1 VGVAGCLSEAAA
13 GDEGSAGV
21 GPGVEG
27 CESEE
32 GCFAPRLRD
41 AKPAAMQH
49 CSSMDGVKWAYWLG

>member
-1 VGVAGCLSEAAA
+1 MGVAGCLSEAAA
-13 GDEGSAGV
+13 GDEGSDGV

-27 CESEE
+27 CDSEE

-49 CSSMDGVKWAYWLG
+49 RSKMYGVK